1 MRGLFTKIFL
11 GFWIAQSLTFFIST
25 MLILQHR
32 FIRPN
37 EMMEVLNATL
47 PSAVAAAVNAYE
59 TDGCAGLRQ
68 FAGSLHQTIYLA
80 DTPTHLLCGAD
91 ISPAAAAALTA
102 AGREPGVH
110 SSLVGDQYLWSTA
123 IQSASGRRYLF
134 LLSRPPHRQHLWLA
148 RASFFR
154 HSLSSRWPSWFSD

>member
-32 FIRPN
+32 FFRPGDV
-37 EMMEVLNATL
+37 MEVLDATL

-59 TDGCAGLRQ
+59 TNGCVGLQQ

-80 DTPTHLLCGAD
+80 DSPTQLLCGAE
-91 ISPAAAAALTA
+91 ISPAAA
-102 AGREPGVH
+102 GG
-110 SSLVGDQYLWSTA
+110 
-123 IQSASGRRYLF
+123 
-134 LLSRPPHRQHLWLA
+134 
-148 RASFFR
+148 
-154 HSLSSRWPSWFSD
+154 WPSPTETPACT